1 MCDAN
6 SVVETVWVRTS
17 RTAVVVMCL
26 CGFDFPQRCGVR
38 HCRRVQ
44 RKLGH
49 CYFVGGHYSSS
60 GNSRFLLIGLI
71 GTEDT
76 PKEPGFCCFDD
87 SQRQP

>member
-26 CGFDFPQRCGVR
+26 CGFDFLSVY
-38 HCRRVQ
+38 VEFSANWAEDI
-44 RKLGH
+44 H

-60 GNSRFLLIGLI
+60 GNGRFLLIGLI

-76 PKEPGFCCFDD
+76 PKVPGFCCFDD